1 MCEIEEML
9 GVRSTTGSLWR
20 NSKRSV
26 KRLQGSQANNLG
38 SGRSVLCVL
47 LAVLATLGILA
58 KTGVARLLGRHR
70 RLYDGRRRSI
80 GGLAGMYAGL
90 SLALGDE
97 VSGAFVG
104 DDLKVVGST
113 GV

>member
-1 MCEIEEML
+1 ML
-9 GVRSTTGSLWR
+9 STF
-20 NSKRSV
+20 
-26 KRLQGSQANNLG
+26 
-38 SGRSVLCVL
+38 
-47 LAVLATLGILA
+47 LAILA
-58 KTGVARLLGRHR
+58 SLIILSERGIARLVGKHR

-97 VSGAFVG
+97 VGGAFVG